1 MKEHICMQKDELQ
14 QNQTDMAEEIKK
26 LQGQVQYLNKILHIN
41 ALTQEAE
48 DLEKQIDE
56 NYKSISNRT
65 EWIEQRKSY
74 LRELNQETQ
83 NLMAIIEYNKKET
96 EKHREKLSAL
106 RKYNEEKE
114 KQLAEMRNNSRI
126 IGA

>member
-1 MKEHICMQKDELQ
+1 MQKDELQ

-65 EWIEQRKSY
+65 KWIEQRKSY

-83 NLMAIIEYNKKET
+83 DLMAIIEYNKKGT

-106 RKYNEEKE
+106 RKYNEKKE

>member
-1 MKEHICMQKDELQ
+1 MQKDELQ

-65 EWIEQRKSY
+65 KWIEQRKSY

-106 RKYNEEKE
+106 RKYNEKKE

>member
-1 MKEHICMQKDELQ
+1 MQKDELQ

>member
-1 MKEHICMQKDELQ
+1 MTWGVYMPQDELP

-26 LQGQVQYLNKILHIN
+26 LRAQVQYLNKILHIN

-65 EWIEQRKSY
+65 KWIEQRKSY

-83 NLMAIIEYNKKET
+83 NLMAIIEYNTKET